1 MKEKTLEKEIKKEK
15 KKIRNYIITI
25 LLFIACCGLVLYLR
39 EIYKVNE
46 EEQKKIP
53 VIDGY
58 ISEIYSDDLEHY
70 ILDNPNTIVYMCI
83 ANDEGCRSFEREFK
97 KLLKKDEYNDR
108 LVYLNLADLDQD
120 RFLEEFNN
128 KYVNKTKLTK
138 KYPAF
143 VLFEDGKIKAV
154 LQEKNKKLDI
164 VKVKHF
170 LEISET
176 GE

>member
-1 MKEKTLEKEIKKEK
+1 MKEKEFTKKEN

-25 LLFIACCGLVLYLR
+25 VLFIACCGVILYLR
-39 EIYKVNE
+39 ELYKVNE
-46 EEQKKIP
+46 EANKKIP
-53 VIDGY
+53 ILQGY
-58 ISEIYSDDLEHY
+58 ISEIYNEDLEHY

-83 ANDEGCRSFEREFK
+83 ANDDDCRTFEREFK
-97 KLLKKDEYNDR
+97 KLLKTDKYNDR
-108 LVYLNLADLDQD
+108 LVYLNLTDVDQNSFID
-120 RFLEEFNN
+120 TFNSKYNN
-128 KYVNKTKLTK
+128 KNKLTR

-143 VLFEDGKIKAV
+143 VLFEDGKIKAI

-170 LEISET
+170 LEIIEA